1 MEINKSNVNGD
12 YNIIVQGE
20 NNNILIIDS
29 NNKNQISQSFI
40 SNNIFPIQSVSM
52 NENKNGVPTT
62 GAKVYLGVN
71 YMFETMY
78 GGPTR
83 KIEGVCLG
91 VTVTNLNVVH
101 RYFSQPSFKVSV
113 PLDGGKDTFSLLDVV
128 GERIAFPKRLEYG
141 ESYTI
146 YYKLASGALGIMKSL
161 MKKDAQMNIMAFVT
175 TSLGE
180 YFESNK
186 HLISELTERI

>member
-20 NNNILIIDS
+20 NNNILLIDS

-40 SNNIFPIQSVSM
+40 SNNIFPTQSVSM
-52 NENKNGVPTT
+52 NENKNSVPTT

-71 YMFETMY
+71 YMFETMC
-78 GGPTR
+78 GRPTGN
-83 KIEGVCLG
+83 IEGVCLG

-113 PLDGGKDTFSLLDVV
+113 PLDGGKDTFSLLDIV

-146 YYKLASGALGIMKSL
+146 YYKLTVGALGIMKSL
-161 MKKDAQMNIMAFVT
+161 MKKDVQMNIMAIVT

-186 HLISELTERI
+186 HPVSELTERM

>member
-20 NNNILIIDS
+20 KNNILMIDS

-101 RYFSQPSFKVSV
+101 RYFSQPSFKVSA

-128 GERIAFPKRLEYG
+128 GERIF
-141 ESYTI
+141 S
-146 YYKLASGALGIMKSL
+146 
-161 MKKDAQMNIMAFVT
+161 
-175 TSLGE
+175 
-180 YFESNK
+180 
-186 HLISELTERI
+186 

>member
-12 YNIIVQGE
+12 YNIVFQGQ
-20 NNNILIIDS
+20 NNKILLIDS
-29 NNKNQISQSFI
+29 NNKKHISQSYI
-40 SNNIFPIQSVSM
+40 SNEIFITQGISM
-52 NENKNGVPTT
+52 NENSVPTT
-62 GAKVYLGVN
+62 GAKVYLGIN

-78 GGPTR
+78 GQPTG

-113 PLDGGKDTFSLLDVV
+113 PLDGEKDTFNLLDVV

-146 YYKLASGALGIMKSL
+146 YYKLTVGALEIMKSL
-161 MKKDAQMNIMAFVT
+161 MKKDAQMDIMAIVN

-186 HLISELTERI
+186 HLVSELTERI

>member
-20 NNNILIIDS
+20 NNNILMIDS

-40 SNNIFPIQSVSM
+40 SNNIFPTQSVSM

-78 GGPTR
+78 GRPTGN
-83 KIEGVCLG
+83 IEGVCLG

>member
-1 MEINKSNVNGD
+1 M
-12 YNIIVQGE
+12 
-20 NNNILIIDS
+20 IDS

-40 SNNIFPIQSVSM
+40 SNNIFPTQSVSM

-78 GGPTR
+78 GRPTG

-113 PLDGGKDTFSLLDVV
+113 PLDDGKDTFSLMDVV

-146 YYKLASGALGIMKSL
+146 YYKLTVGALGIMKSL
-161 MKKDAQMNIMAFVT
+161 MKKDAQMNIMAIVT

-186 HLISELTERI
+186 HLVSELTKRI

>member
-20 NNNILIIDS
+20 NNNILMIDS

-40 SNNIFPIQSVSM
+40 SNNIFPTQSVSM

-62 GAKVYLGVN
+62 GAKVYLGIN

-78 GGPTR
+78 GRPTG

-91 VTVTNLNVVH
+91 EIL
-101 RYFSQPSFKVSV
+101 
-113 PLDGGKDTFSLLDVV
+113 PLVALD
-128 GERIAFPKRLEYG
+128 
-141 ESYTI
+141 S
-146 YYKLASGALGIMKSL
+146 
-161 MKKDAQMNIMAFVT
+161 
-175 TSLGE
+175 
-180 YFESNK
+180 
-186 HLISELTERI
+186 

>member
-12 YNIIVQGE
+12 YNIVVQGE
-20 NNNILIIDS
+20 NNKILLIDS
-29 NNKNQISQSFI
+29 NNKNQISQSYM
-40 SNNIFPIQSVSM
+40 SNKIFPTQSISM
-52 NENKNGVPTT
+52 NENENGVPTT
-62 GAKVYLGVN
+62 GAKIYLGIN
-71 YMFETMY
+71 YMFETMC
-78 GGPTR
+78 GQLTG

-91 VTVTNLNVVH
+91 VTVTNLNIVH

-113 PLDGGKDTFSLLDVV
+113 PLDGGKDTFNLLDVV
-128 GERIAFPKRLEYG
+128 GESIVFPKRLEYG

-146 YYKLASGALGIMKSL
+146 YYKLTVGALGIMKIL
-161 MKKDAQMNIMAFVT
+161 MKKDAQMNIMAIVN

-186 HLISELTERI
+186 HLVSELTERI

>member
-20 NNNILIIDS
+20 NNNILLIDS

-40 SNNIFPIQSVSM
+40 SNKIFPTQSVSM
-52 NENKNGVPTT
+52 KEDENGVPTT

-113 PLDGGKDTFSLLDVV
+113 PLDGGKDTFSLLDIV

-161 MKKDAQMNIMAFVT
+161 MKKDAQMNIMAIVT

-186 HLISELTERI
+186 HLVSELTERI

>member
-12 YNIIVQGE
+12 YNIVVQGQ
-20 NNNILIIDS
+20 NNKILLIDS
-29 NNKNQISQSFI
+29 NNKKHISQSYI
-40 SNNIFPIQSVSM
+40 SNEIFITQGISM
-52 NENKNGVPTT
+52 NENSVPTT
-62 GAKVYLGVN
+62 GANVYLGVN

-78 GGPTR
+78 GQPTG
-83 KIEGVCLG
+83 KMEGVCLG

-113 PLDGGKDTFSLLDVV
+113 PLDGGNDTFSLMDVV

-146 YYKLASGALGIMKSL
+146 YYKLTVGALGIMKSL
-161 MKKDAQMNIMAFVT
+161 MKKDTQMDIMAIVN

-186 HLISELTERI
+186 HLVSELTERI

>member
-12 YNIIVQGE
+12 YNIVVQGQ
-20 NNNILIIDS
+20 NNKILLIDS
-29 NNKNQISQSFI
+29 NNKKHISQSYI
-40 SNNIFPIQSVSM
+40 SNEIFITQGISM
-52 NENKNGVPTT
+52 NENSVPTT
-62 GAKVYLGVN
+62 GAKVYLGIN

-78 GGPTR
+78 GQPTG

-113 PLDGGKDTFSLLDVV
+113 PLDGEKDTFNLLDVV

-146 YYKLASGALGIMKSL
+146 YYKLTVGALEIMKSL
-161 MKKDAQMNIMAFVT
+161 MKKDAQMDIMAIVN

-186 HLISELTERI
+186 HLVSELTERI

>member
-1 MEINKSNVNGD
+1 M
-12 YNIIVQGE
+12 
-20 NNNILIIDS
+20 
-29 NNKNQISQSFI
+29 
-40 SNNIFPIQSVSM
+40 
-52 NENKNGVPTT
+52 
-62 GAKVYLGVN
+62 
-71 YMFETMY
+71 
-78 GGPTR
+78 
-83 KIEGVCLG
+83 G

-113 PLDGGKDTFSLLDVV
+113 PLDGGKDTFSLMDVV

-146 YYKLASGALGIMKSL
+146 YYKLTVGALGIMRSL
-161 MKKDAQMNIMAFVT
+161 MKKDAKMNIKAIVT

-186 HLISELTERI
+186 HLVSELTERIQ

>member
-1 MEINKSNVNGD
+1 
-12 YNIIVQGE
+12 
-20 NNNILIIDS
+20 
-29 NNKNQISQSFI
+29 
-40 SNNIFPIQSVSM
+40 M

-78 GGPTR
+78 GEPTR

-161 MKKDAQMNIMAFVT
+161 MKKDAQMNIMAIVT

-186 HLISELTERI
+186 HLVSELTERI

>member
-1 MEINKSNVNGD
+1 MEINKSNVIGD
-12 YNIIVQGE
+12 YNFIVQGGS
-20 NNNILIIDS
+20 NKILMIDS
-29 NNKNQISQSFI
+29 CNKKHISQSYMSNEIFI
-40 SNNIFPIQSVSM
+40 TQGISM
-52 NENKNGVPTT
+52 NDNSVPTT
-62 GAKVYLGVN
+62 GAKVYLGIN

-78 GGPTR
+78 GLPTENI
-83 KIEGVCLG
+83 KGVCLG

-113 PLDGGKDTFSLLDVV
+113 PLDGGKDTFSLMDVV
-128 GERIAFPKRLEYG
+128 GERISFPKRLEYG

-146 YYKLASGALGIMKSL
+146 YYKLTVGALGIMKSL
-161 MKKDAQMNIMAFVT
+161 MKDDAQVDIMAFVT

-186 HLISELTERI
+186 HFVSELTERS

>member
-20 NNNILIIDS
+20 NNNILMIDS

-40 SNNIFPIQSVSM
+40 SNKIFPTQSVSM
-52 NENKNGVPTT
+52 KEDENGVPTT

-128 GERIAFPKRLEYG
+128 GERIF
-141 ESYTI
+141 S
-146 YYKLASGALGIMKSL
+146 
-161 MKKDAQMNIMAFVT
+161 
-175 TSLGE
+175 
-180 YFESNK
+180 
-186 HLISELTERI
+186 

>member
-20 NNNILIIDS
+20 NNNILMIDS

-161 MKKDAQMNIMAFVT
+161 MKKDAQMDIMAIVN

-186 HLISELTERI
+186 HLVSELTERI

>member
-12 YNIIVQGE
+12 YNIVVQGQ
-20 NNNILIIDS
+20 NNKILLIDS
-29 NNKNQISQSFI
+29 NNKKHISQSYI
-40 SNNIFPIQSVSM
+40 SNEIFITQGISM
-52 NENKNGVPTT
+52 NENSVPTT
-62 GAKVYLGVN
+62 GANVYLGVN

-78 GGPTR
+78 GQPTG

-113 PLDGGKDTFSLLDVV
+113 PLDGGNDTFSLMDVV

-146 YYKLASGALGIMKSL
+146 YYKLTVGALGIMKSL
-161 MKKDAQMNIMAFVT
+161 MKKDTQMDIMAIVN

-186 HLISELTERI
+186 HLVSELTERI

>member
-20 NNNILIIDS
+20 NNNILMIDS

>member
-12 YNIIVQGE
+12 YNIVVQGE
-20 NNNILIIDS
+20 NNKILLIDS
-29 NNKNQISQSFI
+29 NNKNQISQSYI
-40 SNNIFPIQSVSM
+40 SNKIFPTQSISM
-52 NENKNGVPTT
+52 NENENSVPTT
-62 GAKVYLGVN
+62 GAKVYLGIN

-78 GGPTR
+78 GRPTGN
-83 KIEGVCLG
+83 IEGVCLG
-91 VTVTNLNVVH
+91 VTITNLNVVH
-101 RYFSQPSFKVSV
+101 RYFSQPFFKISV

-128 GERIAFPKRLEYG
+128 GEKITFPKRLEYG

-146 YYKLASGALGIMKSL
+146 YYKFAVGALGIMKSL
-161 MKKDAQMNIMAFVT
+161 MKKDAQMNIKAFVT

-186 HLISELTERI
+186 HFVSELTERI